1 MQLLP
6 TMDTKLS
13 LPTDKKDSRLISSKL
28 VAVTAVVLGLAA
40 IAGLSAVVAVTLPM
54 AYYNSEA
61 SSLRQE
67 LENKEKMHSK
77 VKQLMSYNR
86 AYDYIM
92 ASYLSSAIC
101 FS

>member
-61 SSLRQE
+61 SNLRQE

-77 VKQLMSYNR
+77 VKQLR
-86 AYDYIM
+86 AIIEPTYDQYG
-92 ASYLSSAIC
+92 
-101 FS
+101 